1 MAKKIGY
8 GLNSSNKNSS
18 LPCRQCQMV
27 VKNVDSE
34 AASVLCWKCVCR
46 ISNPNTIILSDL
58 NQEELAQL
66 LKIK

>member
-8 GLNSSNKNSS
+8 GSNSSNKNSS

-27 VKNVDSE
+27 VKNVDYV

-46 ISNPNTIILSDL
+46 SLSPNTIILSDL
-58 NQEELAQL
+58 NHEELAQL